1 MVQYNIQ
8 ENQQLRIFGPFFATM
23 LLTIVVWVYMYIRR
37 IHFISSMNLRPEQLI
52 RPGELARISPP
63 AVSNPSDNLK
73 NLFEVPVLFYAL
85 AIYLYI
91 TKQVD
96 TTYVVA
102 AWIFFVFRVLHSSI
116 HCTFNAIYLRFY
128 CYLFSCL
135 ALFLMLFR
143 AVLIHC
149 FS

>member
-1 MVQYNIQ
+1 MVQYNAQ
-8 ENQQLRIFGPFFATM
+8 EKLQLRIFGPFFATM
-23 LLTIVVWVYMYIRR
+23 LLTTVVWVYLFIRR
-37 IHFISSMNLRPEQLI
+37 IYFLNSINIRPEQLM

-73 NLFEVPVLFYAL
+73 NLFEMPVLFYAL
-85 AIYLYI
+85 SIYLFI

-102 AWIFFVFRVLHSSI
+102 AWIFFVFRVLHSCI
-116 HCTFNAIYLRFY
+116 HCTFNAIFPRFY

-135 ALFLMLFR
+135 ALFFMFFR
-143 AVLIHC
+143 AMLTLC